1 MIIAKKTCG
10 SSALCMALALMMPA
24 LTGCTSAPVDLDS
37 KEHMAMLQQDRLSA
51 EQGSGQERISLTLEE
66 AIERGVRNNLDAR
79 VAAIEILVSQ
89 KNVTLEKLKAL
100 PSVTASATYTGRDN
114 DGASSSRSIESG
126 LQSLEP
132 SQSSDRDRKLA
143 NLDINWN
150 LLDVALAY
158 ADAKKADEEAKI
170 AAERHEKVIQN
181 IERDVYAAYWRA
193 YAYQETKTRTDELIK
208 SAGVQV
214 GRLNQAVNEKIISAD
229 QAADQAAT
237 LADRARTLRDLDD
250 RLNLSEI
257 ELKSMLSLPLSVKLD
272 LKKPANR
279 ADSYKA
285 LLAEPLETH
294 EWEALKD
301 RPELREEIL
310 QKNVTLRDTKREVL
324 TTFPGVEL
332 FAGWN
337 HDSNSFLDDPSWISS
352 SAKVV
357 QSLISIFT
365 LPTRLEA
372 SRNKEALADSRR
384 QALVAAVLAQTSI
397 ARARLGSRETIYKDS
412 ASSMNAAVKKAGLV
426 AHKAEAGMSSK
437 QMALQ
442 AHIEQQIEI
451 MRHKMA
457 EADLQDSYAG
467 YMNTIGRRFFR
478 PVNLVSPK
486 VQG

>member
-1 MIIAKKTCG
+1 MIIAKRQYRT
-10 SSALCMALALMMPA
+10 SALWVTLAL
-24 LTGCTSAPVDLDS
+24 LTPTLSGCTSAPVELDS
-37 KEHMAMLQQDRLSA
+37 GEHASMLRHDRAHA
-51 EQGSGQERISLTLEE
+51 EQGVKQQRISLTLEE
-66 AIERGVRNNLDAR
+66 AIARGITHNLDAR
-79 VAAIEILVSQ
+79 VAAMEILVSQ

-100 PSVTASATYTGRDN
+100 PSVTASASYTGRDN
-114 DGASSSRSIESG
+114 DAASSSRSIQSG

-143 NLDINWN
+143 NLDVNWN

-158 ADAKKADEEAKI
+158 ADAKKAGEEAKI

-193 YAYQETKTRTDELIK
+193 YSYQETRARTDELIK
-208 SAGVQV
+208 SAGLQV
-214 GRLNQAVNEKIISAD
+214 GKLNQAVSEKLLSAD
-229 QAADQAAT
+229 QAADQAAL
-237 LADRARTLRDLDD
+237 LADRARTLRELDD

-257 ELKSMLSLPLSVKLD
+257 ELKSMLSLPLSTQLD
-272 LKKPANR
+272 LKKPSNR
-279 ADSYKA
+279 ADAYKA
-285 LLAEPLETH
+285 LLAEPLESH
-294 EWEALKD
+294 EWEALRD

-310 QKNVTLRDTKREVL
+310 QKNITLRDTKREVL
-324 TTFPGVEL
+324 TTFPGLEL

-337 HDSNSFLDDPSWISS
+337 HDSNSFLEDPSWISS

-384 QALVAAVLAQTSI
+384 QAMVAAVLAQTSI
-397 ARARLGSRETIYKDS
+397 ARARLSSRETVYRDSS
-412 ASSMNAAVKKAGLV
+412 ASLNVASRKAGLV
-426 AHKAEAGMSSK
+426 SHKSDAGMASK

-442 AHIEQQIEI
+442 SRIEQQIEV

-478 PVNLVSPK
+478 PVNLVAEK
-486 VQG
+486 GQG

>member
-229 QAADQAAT
+229 QAAD
-237 LADRARTLRDLDD
+237 
-250 RLNLSEI
+250 
-257 ELKSMLSLPLSVKLD
+257 
-272 LKKPANR
+272 
-279 ADSYKA
+279 
-285 LLAEPLETH
+285 
-294 EWEALKD
+294 
-301 RPELREEIL
+301 
-310 QKNVTLRDTKREVL
+310 
-324 TTFPGVEL
+324 
-332 FAGWN
+332 
-337 HDSNSFLDDPSWISS
+337 
-352 SAKVV
+352 
-357 QSLISIFT
+357 
-365 LPTRLEA
+365 
-372 SRNKEALADSRR
+372 
-384 QALVAAVLAQTSI
+384 
-397 ARARLGSRETIYKDS
+397 
-412 ASSMNAAVKKAGLV
+412 
-426 AHKAEAGMSSK
+426 
-437 QMALQ
+437 
-442 AHIEQQIEI
+442 
-451 MRHKMA
+451 
-457 EADLQDSYAG
+457 
-467 YMNTIGRRFFR
+467 
-478 PVNLVSPK
+478 
-486 VQG
+486 